1 MPTPRSAIAAGTY
14 NGRIIIPGGEVQDSR
29 FLGAFKAVEAYDTAT
44 NTWQILPSMPHPR
57 HGLAVGVVGN
67 RLYTVSGDGQSA
79 GNGITESDVNYN
91 EALKLDEVIK

>member
-1 MPTPRSAIAAGTY
+1 MPTPRSAIAAGVY

-29 FLGAFKAVEAYDTAT
+29 FLGAFKAVEAFDTAT

-57 HGLAVGVVGN
+57 HGLAVGVVGT

-79 GNGITESDVNYN
+79 ATASRNPTSTTTRRSSSTR
-91 EALKLDEVIK
+91 